1 MKIYVDGGVKCGEM
15 YISVY
20 SNSPQFPIKFSRFL
34 GQGHIHEAEEEA
46 LYHCTK
52 ILSETANELTEDITI
67 YSDQVALVN
76 TINRKNISTK
86 ASKTFP
92 KAKEIQNFCEDKN
105 ITLQWV
111 PGKRN
116 IAHTLIME
124 AYEGMFYDETILET
138 SYDNS
143 VYIAA
148 LKKELLKKDE
158 LIRALLKFCMPL
170 F

>member
-1 MKIYVDGGVKCGEM
+1 MEIYVDGGVKFGEM

-20 SNSPQFPIKFSRFL
+20 SSSPQLPIRFSRFL

-52 ILSETANELTEDITI
+52 ILNETANELTGDITI

-76 TINRKNISTK
+76 TINRKTISAK
-86 ASKTFP
+86 ASKAFP
-92 KAKEIQNFCEDKN
+92 KAKEIQNFCEEKN

-124 AYEGMFYDETILET
+124 AYEGMFYDEVVTET
-138 SYDNS
+138 TSNDS
-143 VYIAA
+143 VYIEA

-158 LIRALLKFCMPL
+158 LIKALLKFCMPL
-170 F
+170 L